1 MATITI
7 KVYRNNNEKS
17 SAYGKYYGRVAHT
30 SVIDSTT
37 LCLHAAMDSGIEE
50 SKIAVVY
57 DAQQKQ
63 MKELLCN
70 GHPINVPELGTFKL
84 GVNSEGV
91 TVADVQ
97 ERYPQFNP
105 ETDDIRRYLSA
116 RQVKSA
122 YILFTPCESIK
133 SALRAIKM
141 VTDKTEW
148 EAQLAKEKTNV

>member
-1 MATITI
+1 MSTVKIQ
-7 KVYRNNNEKS
+7 VYRNNNEKS
-17 SAYGKYYGRVAHT
+17 SAYGKYYGRVMH
-30 SVIDSTT
+30 SPIIDVTT

-50 SKIAVVY
+50 SQLSLVY

-70 GHPINVPELGTFKL
+70 GHTIEVEGLGTFKL
-84 GVNSEGV
+84 GVCSEGV

-97 ERYPQFNP
+97 RRYPQFNP
-105 ETDDIRRYLSA
+105 ETDDIRRYLTA
-116 RQVKSA
+116 NQVKSA
-122 YILFTPCESIK
+122 HILFTPCESIK
-133 SALRAIKM
+133 SALRAIKL